1 MPDGLPDEANIR
13 PNLADLL
20 SRLWC
25 LQANKHYTPDLNA
38 HMDSQEVFDFRPSYC
53 YTRN

>member
-38 HMDSQEVFDFRPSYC
+38 HTDS
-53 YTRN
+53 